1 MSSRPQHS
9 YQGQP
14 IADIGLELMQNA
26 PNPFIEMTLLWFS
39 LPDCTDVTLR
49 VFDSQGQEVCT
60 KAGAFEKGENHIILR
75 RSDLQ
80 EPGMYS
86 YQLESAFGIASRKLM
101 MY

>member
-1 MSSRPQHS
+1 MSSRPMHM

-14 IADIGLELMQNA
+14 ISYSGLELLPNA
-26 PNPFIEMTLLWFS
+26 PNPFIEMTLLWFN
-39 LPDCTDVTLR
+39 LPANTSVTLR
-49 VFDSQGQEVCT
+49 VYDALGREVYTRTNTFD
-60 KAGAFEKGENHIILR
+60 KGENHIILR

-86 YQLESAFGIASRKLM
+86 YQLESEFGIANRKLM